1 MIAGAPRSAQ
11 TGRNPPGRSRVR
23 ATSPREGYR
32 LMNGKRTLLPGLLGL
47 SLFATGCLVEVRTV
61 SDPGPELA
69 RARAEVEDVARHPGT
84 AKSVHVIAYDPDER
98 KLVKVDVPLWLV
110 HKFKDE
116 DDEIDLGH
124 EIGGRASDHLKKVCL
139 RDLEKVGRGA
149 LVEVLDD
156 DGTQVLV
163 WLR

>member
-1 MIAGAPRSAQ
+1 MTTKKTP
-11 TGRNPPGRSRVR
+11 
-23 ATSPREGYR
+23 
-32 LMNGKRTLLPGLLGL
+32 LLGLLGL
-47 SLFATGCLVEVRTV
+47 SLLASGCLVEVRTV
-61 SDPGPELA
+61 SDPGPELR
-69 RARAEVEDVARHPGT
+69 RARAEVEDVARHPGP
-84 AKSVHVIAYDPDER
+84 AKSVHVIVYEPDER

-110 HKFKDE
+110 HKFKDQ

-124 EIGGRASDHLKKVCL
+124 EISGRASDHLKRVCL

-149 LVEVLDD
+149 FVEVQDD

>member
-1 MIAGAPRSAQ
+1 MTTKNTP
-11 TGRNPPGRSRVR
+11 
-23 ATSPREGYR
+23 
-32 LMNGKRTLLPGLLGL
+32 LLGLLGL
-47 SLFATGCLVEVRTV
+47 SLLATGCLVEVRTV
-61 SDPGPELA
+61 NDPGPDLA
-69 RARAEVEDVARHPGT
+69 RARAEVEDVARHPGP
-84 AKSVHVIAYDPDER
+84 AKSVHVIAYDPDDR

-110 HKFKDE
+110 HKFKDQ

-124 EIGGRASDHLKKVCL
+124 DISGRASDHLKRISL

-149 LVEVLDD
+149 LVEVRDD

>member
-1 MIAGAPRSAQ
+1 M
-11 TGRNPPGRSRVR
+11 T
-23 ATSPREGYR
+23 
-32 LMNGKRTLLPGLLGL
+32 GKRIALGGLLGL
-47 SLFATGCLVEVRTV
+47 SVFASGCLVEVRTA
-61 SDPGPELA
+61 SNPGPELA
-69 RARAEVEDVARHPGT
+69 RARAEVEEVARHPGP

-116 DDEIDLGH
+116 DEEIDFGH
-124 EIGGRASDHLKKVCL
+124 EINGRASDHLKKVRL
-139 RDLEKVGRGA
+139 GDLEKVGRGA
-149 LVEVLDD
+149 LVEVEDD

>member
-1 MIAGAPRSAQ
+1 M
-11 TGRNPPGRSRVR
+11 T
-23 ATSPREGYR
+23 
-32 LMNGKRTLLPGLLGL
+32 GKRMALGGLMGL
-47 SLFATGCLVEVRTV
+47 SVFASGCLVEVRTV
-61 SDPGPELA
+61 SNPGPELA
-69 RARAEVEDVARHPGT
+69 RARAEVEEAARHPGP

-116 DDEIDLGH
+116 DEEIDFGH
-124 EIGGRASDHLKKVCL
+124 DISGRAADHLKQVRL
-139 RDLEKVGRGA
+139 RDLEKAGRGA
-149 LVEVLDD
+149 LVEVEDD

>member
-1 MIAGAPRSAQ
+1 
-11 TGRNPPGRSRVR
+11 
-23 ATSPREGYR
+23 
-32 LMNGKRTLLPGLLGL
+32 MNEKKKTLLLGLLGL
-47 SLFATGCLVEVRTV
+47 CLTCGGCLVEVRTV

-69 RARAEVEDVARHPGT
+69 RARAEAEDVARHPGR
-84 AKSVHVIAYDPDER
+84 AKSVHVIAYDADDR
-98 KLVKVDVPLWLV
+98 KLVRVDVPLWLV

-124 EIGGRASDHLKKVCL
+124 EMGGRASAHLKRICL

-149 LVEVLDD
+149 LLEVEDE

-163 WLR
+163 LLR